1 MRLLFASSEVFPLAK
16 TGGLADVSASLPRAL
31 ATLGHEVRIAL
42 PAYPAARAALA
53 ESRKL
58 GPVPGLSGATLI
70 GGRLPGTELPVVL
83 VDAPDLFERPG
94 GPYGDASGRDWPDN
108 ARRFHGF
115 ARALCAIALDR
126 AGLGWRPEL
135 VHCNDW
141 QTGLVPALLSREA
154 TRPATVFTIHNQAY
168 QGLFDRAQ
176 FNALDLPEDW
186 WTPNALEFYGGFSF
200 LKAGLVFA
208 DQLTTVSPT
217 YARQLLEPEHGCGL
231 DGLLRN
237 RRADFTGILNGI
249 DAEVWNPAA
258 DPHLTCPYDRATVDA
273 GKRTNKMALQR
284 EQGLP
289 VANEVPLLGLVGRLV
304 EQKGIDLVVEV
315 IEAWRDRPLQW
326 VLLGSGDAAWEQ
338 RLGALAVACHE
349 RVAVRIG
356 YDEGLAHRI
365 EAGADFFL
373 MPSRFEPCGLNQMYS
388 QRYGAIPVV
397 HRTGGLADT
406 VVDVCVRQDGEGKPA
421 TGLVFDEPTA
431 AALAQALE
439 RGLGLYRNPAAW
451 QALRRNTMAGDFSW
465 RRSAEQYLAVYRRAI
480 ADCASRKPVAN

>member
-31 ATLGHEVRIAL
+31 ATLGHEVWIAL

-53 ESRKL
+53 EPMIL
-58 GPVPGLSGATLI
+58 GPVPGLSGATLV

-83 VDAPDLFERPG
+83 VDAPALFERPG

-115 ARALCAIALDR
+115 AHALCAIALDR
-126 AGLGWRPEL
+126 AGLGWRPDL

-141 QTGLVPALLSREA
+141 QTGLVPALLSRE
-154 TRPATVFTIHNQAY
+154 TQRPATVFTIHNQAY
-168 QGLFDRAQ
+168 QGVFDRAQ
-176 FNALDLPEDW
+176 FDALDLPEAW
-186 WTPNALEFYGGFSF
+186 WTPDALEFYGGFSF

-231 DGLLRN
+231 DGLLRY
-237 RRADFTGILNGI
+237 RRDDFTGILNGI
-249 DAEVWNPAA
+249 DADIWNPAT
-258 DPHLTCPYDRATVDA
+258 DPYLASPYDRATIDA
-273 GKRTNKMALQR
+273 GKRANKVALQK
-284 EQGLP
+284 ELGLP
-289 VANEVPLLGLVGRLV
+289 AAENIPLLGLVGRLV
-304 EQKGIDLVVEV
+304 QQKGIDLVAEV
-315 IEAWRDRPLQW
+315 IETWRGFPVQW
-326 VLLGSGDAAWEQ
+326 VLLGSGEAAWEE
-338 RLGALAVACHE
+338 RLRVLAAE
-349 RVAVRIG
+349 RPEWVAVRIG

-406 VVDVCVRQDGEGKPA
+406 VVDVLARHDGDGNAA

-439 RGLGLYRNPAAW
+439 RGLSLYRDPAAW
-451 QALRRNTMAGDFSW
+451 RALRRNAMAGDFSW
-465 RRSAEQYLAVYRRAI
+465 RRSAEQYLAVYRRAL
-480 ADCASRKPVAN
+480 ADAAGVAHG

>member
-31 ATLGHEVRIAL
+31 AALGHEVWVAL
-42 PAYPAARAALA
+42 PAYKTARAALA
-53 ESRKL
+53 DPRSL
-58 GPVPGLSGATLI
+58 GPVPGLSGATLV

-83 VDAPDLFERPG
+83 VDAPSLFERPG
-94 GPYGDASGRDWPDN
+94 GPYGDAAGRDWPDN

-126 AGLGWRPEL
+126 AGLGWRPDL

-141 QTGLVPALLSREA
+141 QTGLVPALLSRE
-154 TRPATVFTIHNQAY
+154 TPRPATVFTIHNQAY
-168 QGLFDRAQ
+168 QGLFDRAR
-176 FNALDLPEDW
+176 FDALDLPEAW
-186 WTPNALEFYGGFSF
+186 WTPDALEFYGGFSF

-231 DGLLRN
+231 DGLLRY
-237 RRADFTGILNGI
+237 RRDDFTGILNGI
-249 DAEVWNPAA
+249 DEDIWNPAA
-258 DPHLTCPYDRATVDA
+258 DPYLASPYDRATVDA
-273 GKRTNKMALQR
+273 GKRANKVALQK
-284 EQGLP
+284 ELGLP
-289 VANEVPLLGLVGRLV
+289 AAENIPLLGLVGRLV
-304 EQKGIDLVVEV
+304 EQKGIDLIAEV
-315 IEAWRDRPLQW
+315 IETWRDRPVQW
-326 VLLGSGDAAWEQ
+326 VLLGNGEVRWEERLRKLAADRPEW
-338 RLGALAVACHE
+338 
-349 RVAVRIG
+349 VAVRIG

-406 VVDVCVRQDGEGKPA
+406 VVDVLARHDGEEA
-421 TGLVFDEPTA
+421 TGLVFDEPTS
-431 AALAQALE
+431 AALALALE
-439 RGLGLYRNPAAW
+439 RGLSLYRDPAAW
-451 QALRRNTMAGDFSW
+451 QALRRTAMAGDFSW
-465 RRSAEQYLAVYRRAI
+465 RRSAEQYLAVYRRALVD
-480 ADCASRKPVAN
+480 AAGVAHG

>member
-16 TGGLADVSASLPRAL
+16 TGGLADVSASLSRAL
-31 ATLGHEVRIAL
+31 AALGHEVRIAL
-42 PAYPAARAALA
+42 PAYPAARAALV

-58 GPVPGLSGATLI
+58 GPVPGLSGATLV

-83 VDAPDLFERPG
+83 VDAPALFERPG

-154 TRPATVFTIHNQAY
+154 ARPATVFTIHNQAY
-168 QGLFDRAQ
+168 QGLFDRVQ
-176 FNALDLPEDW
+176 FDALGLPDDW
-186 WTPNALEFYGGFSF
+186 WAPDALEFYGGFSF

-217 YARQLLEPEHGCGL
+217 YARQLLEPEHGCRL
-231 DGLLRN
+231 DGLLRH
-237 RRADFTGILNGI
+237 RRDDFSGILNGI

-258 DPHLTCPYDRATVDA
+258 DPYLASPYDRATVDA
-273 GKRTNKMALQR
+273 GKRANKAALQR
-284 EQGLP
+284 ELGLP
-289 VANEVPLLGLVGRLV
+289 EADKVPLLGLVGRLV

-315 IEAWRDRPLQW
+315 IDAWRDRPLQW
-326 VLLGSGDAAWEQ
+326 VLLGGGEAAWER
-338 RLGALAVACHE
+338 RLRALAAACPE

-406 VVDVCVRQDGEGKPA
+406 VVDVFARHDSGSAA

-431 AALAQALE
+431 VALAQALE
-439 RGLGLYRNPAAW
+439 LGFSLYRNPAAW
-451 QALRRNTMAGDFSW
+451 LALRSNAMAGDFSW
-465 RRSAEQYLAVYRRAI
+465 RRSAEQYLGVYRRALAAG
-480 ADCASRKPVAN
+480 ADPR